1 MMRSLALSFII
12 SFGAL
17 AAAGAA
23 EPSLNVVLHK
33 ISRLSGDNKLPEAR
47 RLLDAYLAIHP
58 NDPEALAQRGFLDNP
73 DNFKSCK
80 RYLTRALAVTKGGA
94 GIGEIQQVYI
104 VRAYANS
111 VLGLKEEALA
121 DIEKARQIAPGNPE
135 VYHIRGGIKERFKM
149 HAEAFAD
156 LEKAATGN
164 PHNRS
169 CLEQVIY
176 VAALL
181 HKQDKQLKWLNKVV
195 ELFPSFETYRDRSSF
210 CTAIG
215 NYKLAA
221 SDAVKSLEL
230 RPEDIK
236 AYDFAFSAVLRSG
249 DDRGAERILER
260 ARARF
265 PKDKGFRVS
274 EAGLKLRQKKSDKA
288 LALYNELAT
297 EYQDDP
303 FLHEQIGIILR
314 DKQRYEE
321 ALDHFRVAAKFRQ
334 PVDIALHKRAES
346 YRMAEQYAE
355 AARDFTVMYSKS
367 SNRIFIVDAGD
378 CWMHNGKYKR
388 ALSTFEIALN
398 NGQAKPLTGF
408 ELAKVYADQ
417 ALCHLRLGDAEK
429 SRVLATKALTTK
441 PDFMDAIL
449 VRSQANTQLK
459 RLDEAIAD
467 LTLAIKLRPDFGVPL
482 EERAKLYDLKNQPE
496 LARQDRQRLANYSRS
511 VESDLVN
518 KNEDR

>member
-1 MMRSLALSFII
+1 M
-12 SFGAL
+12 
-17 AAAGAA
+17 
-23 EPSLNVVLHK
+23 
-33 ISRLSGDNKLPEAR
+33 
-47 RLLDAYLAIHP
+47 LDAYLAIHP

-111 VLGLKEEALA
+111 GLGLKDEALA
-121 DIEKARQIAPGNPE
+121 DIEKARQIAPDNPE

-156 LEKAATGN
+156 LEKAATGD
-164 PHNRS
+164 PRNRF
-169 CLEQVIY
+169 CLEQVIGL
-176 VAALL
+176 AALL

-210 CTAIG
+210 YSAVG
-215 NYKLAA
+215 NFKLAA

-236 AYDFAFSAVLRSG
+236 AYDFAFNAVLRSG

-274 EAGLKLRQKKSDKA
+274 EAGLKLTQKKFDKA
-288 LALYNELAT
+288 LALYNELAI

-303 FLHEQIGIILR
+303 FLHEQIGIIYR

-321 ALDHFRVAAKFRQ
+321 ALEHFKVAAKFRE
-334 PVDIALHKRAES
+334 PVETALAKRAEC
-346 YRMAEQYAE
+346 YRLAEQYAE
-355 AARDFTVMYSKS
+355 AARDFTQMYSKT
-367 SNRIFIVDAGD
+367 SNRIYIVDAGD
-378 CWMHNGKYKR
+378 CWLHNGSYKR

-398 NGQAKPLTGF
+398 NGPAKPLSGVG
-408 ELAKVYADQ
+408 LAKVYADQ
-417 ALCHLRLGDAEK
+417 AHCHLRLGDAEK
-429 SRVLATKALTTK
+429 SRVLATKSIAIK
-441 PDFMDAIL
+441 PNLMEAIL

-467 LTLAIKLRPDFGVPL
+467 LTMAIKLQPDFAVPL
-482 EERAKLYDLKNQPE
+482 EERAKLYDLTNQPE
-496 LARQDRQRLANYSRS
+496 LARQDRIRLANYSRS
-511 VESDLVN
+511 VERELGN
-518 KNEDR
+518 KKDGR